1 MSIIPKNYRYNRQT
15 KLLYLYKIG
24 LITRNNYVRCLNL
37 LGNKKLKFYDEHG
50 YKIHAK
56 NRKEKN
62 NIINL
67 IENY

>member
-1 MSIIPKNYRYNRQT
+1 MSIIPKNYRRNKLT
-15 KLLYLYKIG
+15 KLLYLYKVG
-24 LITRNNYVRCLNL
+24 YITLDNYMRCHDMLCNP
-37 LGNKKLKFYDEHG
+37 KLRVFKEHG